1 MTTGRLVFT
10 YGTMAA
16 GKSALVL
23 QLAHQLRACGQSV
36 PLVTFGDRSGGGLIT
51 SRLGISADA
60 VELGPGDD
68 ITEAVRSVDGVAPR
82 HLIVD
87 EAQFATLA
95 QVDAMATLVD
105 TTGIDVH
112 AFGLYADFTL
122 TPFPASGRLVAIADE
137 VRELPLATY
146 CWCGQPGRCNA
157 RVIADQMVRTGDT
170 VAIGDLA
177 GAGPMRYVV
186 LCRAHY
192 RQGTLGP
199 QVVDISSI
207 HEGAAGYLS
216 NLTANV
222 FVVRGER
229 CESMEGFLQ
238 SLKYPD
244 PARAREIRQLWGGQ
258 AKRAG
263 GGPRKEWIKGQKLW
277 WQGAPMDRMS
287 AELAVLVDEAF
298 NALFDQCPD
307 AAGALRST
315 SGASLVHTIGNPDPT
330 QTVLTEA
337 EFCDRLTTIRSRLV
351 GASWPDA
358 RALPP
363 TTAA

>member
-1 MTTGRLVFT
+1 MTGRLVFT

-23 QLAHQLRACGQSV
+23 QLAHQLRSCGQTV

-60 VELGPGDD
+60 IEMGPGDD
-68 ITEAVRSVDGVAPR
+68 ITEAVRPVGAVAPR

-87 EAQFATLA
+87 EVQFATLA
-95 QVDAMATLVD
+95 QVDAMAELVD

-122 TPFPASGRLVAIADE
+122 TPFAASGRLVAIADE

-157 RVIADQMVRTGDT
+157 RVIAGQMVRTGDT
-170 VAIGDLA
+170 VAIGDLEGDA
-177 GAGPMRYVV
+177 PMRYVV
-186 LCRAHY
+186 LCRTHY
-192 RQGTLGP
+192 RQGNLGP
-199 QVVDISSI
+199 QTIDISSR

-222 FVVRGER
+222 FEVRGER

-244 PARAREIRQLWGGQ
+244 PDQAREIRQLWGGQ
-258 AKRAG
+258 AKSAGRLRAS
-263 GGPRKEWIKGQKLW
+263 WVSSQSLW
-277 WQGAPMDRMS
+277 WQGVPMDRMS
-287 AELAVLVDEAF
+287 AELSALVDEAF
-298 NALFDQCPD
+298 DALFDQCP
-307 AAGALRST
+307 AAAEALLST
-315 SGASLVHTIGNPDPT
+315 GNATLVHTIGNPDPT

-337 EFCDRLTTIRSRLV
+337 EFCDRLTAIRTRLA
-351 GASWPDA
+351 GATSSGA
-358 RALPP
+358 GALPP
-363 TTAA
+363 TAAA